1 MVLEVAAGLW
11 SGSLALL
18 ADAGHMLTDSAALA
32 LALFAVVVSHRP
44 ADDLRTYGYGRTR
57 VLAAFVNGLSLL
69 AIAAWI
75 VVEAVQRLRQ
85 PIEILAGPMLA
96 VAIVGLIVNL
106 VVLLVLRRGTD
117 INTRGAMAHVVGDL
131 LGSVAAIVAAGI
143 ILATGWV
150 PADPLLSIVVAALIV
165 RTGWHVTRE
174 SGHAL
179 LEGSPPEFDAVKVE
193 RSLLDAIPDLQSVHH
208 VHAWTVGA
216 DESYVT
222 LHVCASDR
230 LSQIGRL
237 PGSRAASPH
246 GRLHHADLF
255 QVGRR
260 CGHRARARRVV
271 RSRTHPLTS
280 WPANELNQHTADD
293 AAVPAHQGAASGRAA
308 VLSHGRLL
316 RALLRRRAQ
325 GARGCSTSR

>member
-1 MVLEVAAGLW
+1 MVPNGHTSPVSSATHSHDDHVDATDARLRWALVFTAAFMVLEVAAGLW

-44 ADDLRTYGYGRTR
+44 PDDLRTYGYGRMR

-75 VVEAVQRLRQ
+75 VVEAVLRLRQ
-85 PIEILAGPMLA
+85 PIGILAGPMLA

-106 VVLLVLRRGTD
+106 VVLLILRRGTD
-117 INTRGAMAHVVGDL
+117 INTRGAMVHVVGDL

-143 ILATGWV
+143 ILATGWA

-179 LEGSPPEFDAVKVE
+179 LEGSPPEFDAGKVE

-230 LSQIGRL
+230 LTPDSAVARVQAHL
-237 PGSRAASPH
+237 
-246 GRLHHADLF
+246 ADRF
-255 QVGRR
+255 GYTHVTVQVEYGA
-260 CGHRARARRVV
+260 C
-271 RSRTHPLTS
+271 
-280 WPANELNQHTADD
+280 ADQ
-293 AAVPAHQGAASGRAA
+293 AH
-308 VLSHGRLL
+308 
-316 RALLRRRAQ
+316 
-325 GARGCSTSR
+325 